1 MKNYLVKALMDFN
14 DYEGKDVNNPS
25 NSFKERKIHET
36 FYCTKERY
44 EELNGKH
51 LVVLVGI
58 DKITDEPKETK
69 KTTKKKK

>member
-1 MKNYLVKALMDFN
+1 MKNYLVKALYDFN
-14 DYEGKDVNNPS
+14 DYEGKEIIPS
-25 NSFKERKIHET
+25 NSYIERKINKT

-44 EELNGKH
+44 EELKSKK

-58 DKITDEPKETK
+58 DKINTPT